1 VEDYLVPCSQQNKN
15 PHKSYK
21 GSFNVR
27 IKPKTHQKAARTA
40 TQMGYSL
47 NQLVEKVLD
56 QYLVSELDRDKL

>member
-1 VEDYLVPCSQQNKN
+1 VEDYLVPFSQQNKN

-21 GSFNVR
+21 VSFNVR
-27 IKPKTHQKAARTA
+27 IKSKTHQKAARTA

-47 NQLVEKVLD
+47 NQLVEKALD